1 MIARM
6 TLPRLD
12 RTTALLAAIGALGAL
27 LVLLRVAPHGPG
39 AGADAA
45 WSILVARTLLA
56 GDGFVAYSVQANQG
70 PFFPL
75 ALAGVGLFGPDPLD
89 AAGWLN
95 AAAFGL
101 TVFVT
106 AVWVRSRAQSRSLA
120 VWAGFACALSLPL
133 AATASWAMTDP
144 LFILWTT
151 LSLFALDRFLDGRGR
166 PLLLAAAICA
176 ALACATRYLGLA
188 LVAGAL
194 PLLLAQR
201 RGVAPPARARDA
213 SIFAAVALTPFG
225 AWMLFNLAA
234 AGSLTDRYFP
244 SGWHGL
250 ATLHRMTGELARWTL
265 GEGGYARLRAIA
277 EALPGGAPGHD
288 GASVTGVL
296 LQAAVP
302 LAAAACAAAALAFL
316 RRRGAAPGGL
326 LVPAAFAAVY
336 AAVTVF
342 VNWRLDMRLPERHLA
357 PLYPPLLV
365 AAAIVLGGLLREASR
380 RGASVRLPLPSR
392 FGGTATASL
401 PALGLAAALTLWLPQ
416 QALAGYDDV
425 RSWRAEGRGATGA
438 AWDGSTLV
446 RWLRAHPT
454 EGPIWTNL
462 PYVLYLA
469 ADLRTDYPYP
479 LLLLP
484 EDAEG
489 WIAEARAGREARVV
503 WVHQHRPA
511 IGDAADAAAL
521 PGLELEALL
530 DDGAVFRATADPA
543 ARGLSLAAAALD
555 GARPLAESA
564 WDLRLG
570 EAGRRLVYVRDGCS
584 RSDTGEFFLHVWPSD
599 PADLPAGRRGRGFE
613 DIRFSYP
620 RHGFV
625 EDGRCV
631 VTRDLPPY
639 PVAELRT
646 GQDGAAGGE
655 AWAARVALA
664 PDAAIDLDALRAR
677 AEPLVAAP
685 FEVYRDGGRLVY
697 VREAC
702 APADI
707 GARFFLHAVPLD
719 PADLPEERRE
729 SGFDNLDFA
738 FGEYGAL
745 TDGRCVAAR
754 PLPAYR
760 IASIRTGQW
769 GDAGE
774 LWSAEA
780 AFGE

>member
-1 MIARM
+1 M
-6 TLPRLD
+6 TLPRPD
-12 RTTALLAAIGALGAL
+12 RLTLLLAAIGVLGAV
-27 LVLLRVAPHGPG
+27 LVLLRVTAHGPG
-39 AGADAA
+39 AGVDSA
-45 WSILVARTLLA
+45 WFVSTARSLPQ
-56 GDGFVAYSVQANQG
+56 GDGFLAHLGAYDGKG

-75 ALAGVGLFGPDPLD
+75 ALAGVGLLGPDPLD

-101 TVFVT
+101 TVFAA
-106 AVWVRSRAQSRSLA
+106 AVWVRSRTRSGFLA
-120 VWAGFACALSLPL
+120 AWAGLACALSPL
-133 AATASWAMTDP
+133 AATASWAMSEP

-151 LSLFALDRFLDGRGR
+151 LSLFALDRFLEGRGR
-166 PLLLAAAICA
+166 SFLLAAAICA
-176 ALACATRYLGLA
+176 GLACATRYLGLA
-188 LVAGAL
+188 LVASAL
-194 PLLLAQR
+194 LLLLARR
-201 RGVAPPARARDA
+201 RGVALPARARDA
-213 SIFAAVALTPFG
+213 AIFAGAALAPLG
-225 AWMLFNLAA
+225 AWGLHNLVSTGSA
-234 AGSLTDRYFP
+234 AGRLFPTGWNTLT
-244 SGWHGL
+244 
-250 ATLHRMTGELARWTL
+250 ALHRTTGEFARWTL

-277 EALPGGAPGHD
+277 EALPGESPGHD
-288 GASVTGVL
+288 GASVASIL
-296 LQAAVP
+296 LLAAVP
-302 LAAAACAAAALAFL
+302 LAATACAAAAVAFL

-336 AAVTVF
+336 TPVMLF
-342 VNWRLDMRLPERHLA
+342 MNWYLDFNLSTQPRYFA

-392 FGGTATASL
+392 HGGTATASL
-401 PALGLAAALTLWLPQ
+401 PALALAAALALWLPQ
-416 QALAGYDDV
+416 QAFATWDDV
-425 RSWRAEGRGATGA
+425 RGWRAEGRGATGA
-438 AWDGSTLV
+438 AWDGSSLL
-446 RWLRAHPT
+446 RWLRAHPSD
-454 EGPIWTNL
+454 GRIWSNL
-462 PYVLYLA
+462 PHVLYLA
-469 ADLRTDYPYP
+469 ADVRTDYV
-479 LLLLP
+479 LLRRLSP

-511 IGDAADAAAL
+511 IGDAAAAAAL

-530 DDGAVFRATADPA
+530 DDGAVFRATAGPE

-564 WDLRLG
+564 WDLYLG

-584 RSDTGEFFLHVWPSD
+584 RIDTGDFFLHVWPAD
-599 PADLPAGRRGRGFE
+599 PADRPAGRRERGFE
-613 DIRFSYP
+613 DSRFSYP
-620 RHGFV
+620 RHGFA

-664 PDAAIDLDALRAR
+664 PDAAIDLGALRAR
-677 AEPLVAAP
+677 AAPLADAP

-697 VREAC
+697 AREGC
-702 APADI
+702 ALADI

-729 SGFDNLDFA
+729 NGFHNLDFA

-745 TDGRCVAAR
+745 TGGRCVAAR
-754 PLPAYR
+754 ELPTYR

-769 GDAGE
+769 ASGEGE
-774 LWSAEA
+774 LWSVEA
-780 AFGE
+780 SFGE